1 MQTFLTINIINRNF
15 YLRNSYLRFFNK
27 FFKPEKQIIFAKVLV
42 TVKKGEEHVCPK
54 TSCQF
59 KYSHSI

>member
-27 FFKPEKQIIFAKVLV
+27 FFKRKKQMIFAKVLV